1 MTHGIDRSPPAPGR
15 QIFEYAVL
23 RVVPRVERGE
33 CLNVGVLVYCQSSDL
48 LVAAVHLDAARLL
61 ALAPDLD
68 LEAVR
73 QALNG
78 IHRLC
83 DGGTGAGPAGASSQ
97 GQRFRWLTSP
107 RSTVVQP
114 GPSHAGLTD
123 DPVAEPE
130 RLLDLLV
137 R

>member
-1 MTHGIDRSPPAPGR
+1 MSARNR
-15 QIFEYAVL
+15 LVFEYAIL

-33 CLNVGVLVYCQSSDL
+33 CLNVGVLVYCQPADL
-48 LVAAVHLDAARLL
+48 LVAAVHLDRARLA

-68 LEAVR
+68 LDGIE
-73 QALNG
+73 QALEG
-78 IHRLC
+78 VHRVC
-83 DGGTGAGPAGASSQ
+83 SGGTEAGPAAESSL

-107 RSTVVQP
+107 RSTIVQT
-114 GPSHAGLTD
+114 GPAHAGLTE
-123 DPVAEPE
+123 DPIAESE

>member
-1 MTHGIDRSPPAPGR
+1 MSAPDRVV
-15 QIFEYAVL
+15 FEYAIL

-33 CLNVGVLVYCQSSDL
+33 CLNVGVLVYCQPAEL
-48 LVAAVHLDAARLL
+48 LVAAVHLDRTRLA

-68 LEAVR
+68 LDAVQ
-73 QALNG
+73 QALEG
-78 IHRLC
+78 VHRVC
-83 DGGTGAGPAGASSQ
+83 MGGAEAGPAAESSL

-107 RSTVVQP
+107 RSTMVQT
-114 GPSHAGLTD
+114 GPAHAGLTA
-123 DPVAEPE
+123 DPVTEPE

>member
-1 MTHGIDRSPPAPGR
+1 MSGQGR
-15 QIFEYAVL
+15 VVFEYAIL

-33 CLNVGVLVYCQSSDL
+33 CLNVGVLVYCQPAEL
-48 LVAAVHLDAARLL
+48 LVAALHLDRTRLT

-68 LEAVR
+68 LDAVEA
-73 QALNG
+73 ALEG
-78 IHRLC
+78 VHRVC
-83 DGGTGAGPAGASSQ
+83 IGGTVAGPAAESSL

-107 RSTVVQP
+107 RSTMVQT
-114 GPSHAGLTD
+114 GPAHAGLTT
-123 DPVAEPE
+123 DPAAEPE

>member
-1 MTHGIDRSPPAPGR
+1 MNRLV
-15 QIFEYAVL
+15 FEYAIL

-33 CLNVGVLVYCQSSDL
+33 CLNVGVIVYCQPADL
-48 LVAAVHLDAARLL
+48 LVAAVHLDRVRLS

-68 LEAVR
+68 LDALQ
-73 QALNG
+73 QALDG
-78 IHRLC
+78 IHRVC
-83 DGGTGAGPAGASSQ
+83 SGGTGAGPAAESSL

-107 RSTVVQP
+107 RSTMVQT
-114 GPSHAGLTD
+114 GAAHAGLTA
-123 DPVAEPE
+123 DPVAEPD

>member
-1 MTHGIDRSPPAPGR
+1 MNASNR
-15 QIFEYAVL
+15 QVFEYAIL

-33 CLNVGVLVYCQSSDL
+33 CLNVGVLVYCQPADL
-48 LVAAVHLDAARLL
+48 LVAAVHLDRSRLA

-68 LEAVR
+68 LDAVQR
-73 QALNG
+73 ALEG
-78 IHRLC
+78 VHRVC
-83 DGGTGAGPAGASSQ
+83 TGGDDAGPAAESSL

-107 RSTVVQP
+107 RSTIVQT
-114 GPSHAGLTD
+114 GPAHAGLTE
-123 DPVAEPE
+123 DPAAEAE

>member
-1 MTHGIDRSPPAPGR
+1 VTGDGR
-15 QIFEYAVL
+15 RVFEYAIL
-23 RVVPRVERGE
+23 RVVPHAQRGE
-33 CLNVGVLVYCQSSDL
+33 CLNVGVLVYCQAADL
-48 LVAAVHLDAARLL
+48 LVAATHVDERRLS

-73 QALNG
+73 AALAG
-78 IHRLC
+78 VARVC
-83 DGGTGAGPAGASSQ
+83 AGGDEAGPAAASSQ

-107 RSTVVQP
+107 RSTIVQT
-114 GPSHAGLTD
+114 GEAHAGLTA
-123 DPVAEPE
+123 DPQSEPE

>member
-1 MTHGIDRSPPAPGR
+1 MTEPAAPTGPRPGR
-15 QIFEYAVL
+15 QVFEYAVL

-48 LVAAVHLDAARLL
+48 LVAAVHLDVARLA

-68 LEAVR
+68 LDAVGR
-73 QALNG
+73 ALDG
-78 IHRLC
+78 IHRVC
-83 DGGTGAGPAGASSQ
+83 GGGAQAGPAGASSQ

-107 RSTVVQP
+107 RSTVVQT

-123 DPVAEPE
+123 DPEAEPE